1 MPLSLDAHSLVFAG
15 GVSAF
20 MTMLALVAAR
30 RGFPASIR
38 GLELW
43 AAGSCAQ
50 ALGAFFLTFSGLLPE
65 WTTVLFGHSLLVLG
79 QALMYHAIRRFRG
92 DRPRPELVYTPAAFV
107 FFGVTVFWLL
117 ADMIHVRAAI
127 YAAGI
132 FIPLALSVHLL
143 LTGFR
148 ERLRQPAQL
157 AAAAFTTIAG
167 LLLYQAVNSSALEI
181 SMLDAV
187 NFGYILFVALYGGL
201 NVLATFGFLLMA
213 NERLRDEIE
222 HMATLDSLTEV
233 FNRRT
238 FMKLTELE
246 LARSARTGSSASLVF
261 IDMDRFKQ
269 INDMHGHGTG
279 DRILLEFVRCNR
291 QVLRRQDIFG
301 RFGGDEFCLL
311 LPETGMREALMVSE
325 RVRAATAAIRVDG
338 GGQPVPCTVSAGIS
352 GTEIHGPDLDAILRG
367 ADQALYAAKR
377 TGWDRT
383 MLDGTVPDVTN
394 GANEANGAG

>member
-1 MPLSLDAHSLVFAG
+1 MMHLALDAHSLVFAG

-50 ALGAFFLTFSGLLPE
+50 AIGAFFLTFRGVLPE
-65 WTTVLFGHSLLVLG
+65 WTPVLFGHSLLVLG

-92 DRPRPELVYTPAAFV
+92 GRPRPELVYTPAVFV
-107 FFGVTVFWLL
+107 FFGVLVFWWLVDL
-117 ADMIHVRAAI
+117 IHVRAAI

-132 FIPLALSVHLL
+132 FIPLALSMHLL
-143 LTGFR
+143 ITGFR
-148 ERLRQPAQL
+148 ERLRQPAL
-157 AAAAFTTIAG
+157 LTAAAFATIAA
-167 LLLYQAVNSSALEI
+167 LLLYQAVNSAALEI

-201 NVLATFGFLLMA
+201 SVLATFGFLLMA
-213 NERLRDEIE
+213 NERLRNEIE

-238 FMKLTELE
+238 FVKLAEVE
-246 LARSARTGSSASLVF
+246 LARSDRTGSSASLVF
-261 IDMDRFKQ
+261 LDMDRFKQ
-269 INDMHGHGTG
+269 INDTHGHAAG
-279 DRILLEFVRCNR
+279 DQVLLEFVRCTR

-301 RFGGDEFCLL
+301 RFGGEEFCLL
-311 LPETGMREALMVSE
+311 LPETGMREALMVAE
-325 RVRAATAAIRVDG
+325 RARAAVSAIQVTV
-338 GGQPVPCTVSAGIS
+338 GGQPVRCTVSAGVS
-352 GTEIHGPDLDAILRG
+352 GTEIHGADLDAILRG
-367 ADQALYAAKR
+367 ADKALYAAKR
-377 TGWDRT
+377 AGRDRS
-383 MLDGTVPDVTN
+383 MLDGAPA
-394 GANEANGAG
+394 GAPA

>member
-1 MPLSLDAHSLVFAG
+1 MMSLALDAHSLVFAG

-50 ALGAFFLTFSGLLPE
+50 AVGAFLLTFRGVLPE
-65 WTTVLFGHSLLVLG
+65 WTPVLFGHSLLVLG

-92 DRPRPELVYTPAAFV
+92 DRPRPALVYTPVAFV
-107 FFGVTVFWLL
+107 LFGVMVYWLL
-117 ADMIHVRAAI
+117 IDLIHVRAAI

-132 FIPLALSVHLL
+132 FVPLALSVHLL

-148 ERLRQPAQL
+148 DRLRQPAML
-157 AAAAFTTIAG
+157 TAAAFGTIAA
-167 LLLYQAVNSSALEI
+167 LLLYQAMNSAALEI

-201 NVLATFGFLLMA
+201 SVLATFGFLLMA
-213 NERLRDEIE
+213 NERLRSEIE

-238 FMKLTELE
+238 FTKLAEVE
-246 LARSARTGSSASLVF
+246 LARTERSGGKASLVF
-261 IDMDRFKQ
+261 FDMDRFKL
-269 INDMHGHGTG
+269 INDLHGHATG
-279 DRILLEFVRCNR
+279 DKVLLEFVRCTR

-301 RFGGDEFCLL
+301 RFGGEEFCLL
-311 LPETGMREALMVSE
+311 LPETGLREALMVTE
-325 RVRAATAAIRVDG
+325 RVRAATGAIRVNVAG
-338 GGQPVPCTVSAGIS
+338 KAVGCTVSAGIS
-352 GTEIHGPDLDAILRG
+352 GTEIHGADLDAILRG
-367 ADQALYAAKR
+367 SDKALYAAKR
-377 TGWDRT
+377 AGRDQAS
-383 MLDGTVPDVTN
+383 LDSVVPEEQSDAAT
-394 GANEANGAG
+394 